1 MGEVSNLV
9 HILGKSYLTD
19 NEIPAKGTW
28 SESRFRIFKFLNSFF
43 CKFGMGRETRNFKF
57 GIRIYL
63 GKSHDDDDDDDDDDD
78 LADDK
83 MPSNGA

>member
-9 HILGKSYLTD
+9 HI
-19 NEIPAKGTW
+19 
-28 SESRFRIFKFLNSFF
+28 
-43 CKFGMGRETRNFKF
+43 
-57 GIRIYL
+57 L